1 MRARHSA
8 LFDDLPV
15 GVFSDDLSVVTER
28 IKVASLDFYLGTSRR
43 PGSDGR
49 LPEGNQLVS
58 GEQSIPSVEGKRR
71 AERHYL
77 SNEIAA

>member
-1 MRARHSA
+1 MRVRHSA

-28 IKVASLDFYLGTSRR
+28 KKVASLDFYLGTSRR
-43 PGSDGR
+43 PGSDGG
-49 LPEGNQLVS
+49 LPEGNQFVS
-58 GEQSIPSVEGKRR
+58 GEQSIPSVEAKRR

-77 SNEIAA
+77 SNEIDA